1 MANDCSACRSRTWQA
16 ALAAIALC
24 ASPAFA
30 QTPTVPDPDADATM
44 RLGPLALK
52 STLAL
57 NNLGIDTNVFNE
69 ADADRPQSDFT
80 MTFTP
85 TTNLWLRM
93 GRTWISGTIDVDWVY
108 YNKFAS
114 ERSANTNF
122 GVGVSR
128 AFNRLA
134 LKGGA
139 SRLAT
144 RDRPGYEID
153 ARSRRLET
161 SLDGEVEMRARAKTH
176 VGVRA
181 WRRKIAFDQA
191 AVFLGTPLARELDRT
206 SSGSALV
213 VRHDLTPLTSLSFEA
228 GRDHERFAF
237 SSLRDSNS
245 TRVAGTVKFQ
255 PLALISGD
263 ASVGY
268 RRFTPLLGDVP
279 PYRGAIAAVNL
290 SYRLLGTT
298 RLGVQTTRDVQY
310 SFDFNQPYY
319 LETSVGGSVQQQ
331 VYGPFDVLAGIGVR
345 RLGYRDRAGAVV
357 QEFNRTDRVR
367 TFSVGAGYRLGLDKR
382 IGFTI
387 DHQTRTSGVDRRQ
400 YSGLRIGMSLT
411 YET

>member
-1 MANDCSACRSRTWQA
+1 
-16 ALAAIALC
+16 
-24 ASPAFA
+24 
-30 QTPTVPDPDADATM
+30 M

-57 NNLGIDTNVFNE
+57 SNLGIDTNVFNE
-69 ADADRPQSDFT
+69 ADADRPQRDFT

-85 TTNLWLRM
+85 ATDLWLRM

-128 AFNRLA
+128 TFNRLA
-134 LKGGA
+134 LKGGT
-139 SRLAT
+139 SRLST
-144 RDRPGYEID
+144 RNRPGFEID
-153 ARSRRLET
+153 ARSRRVEA
-161 SLDGEVEMRARAKTH
+161 SIEGEGQMRVSARTH
-176 VGVRA
+176 IGARA
-181 WRRKIAFDQA
+181 WRRKMAFDQA

-206 SSGSALV
+206 SSSGALV
-213 VRHDLTPLTSLSFEA
+213 VRHDLTALTSLSFEA
-228 GRDHERFAF
+228 GREYERFAS

-245 TRVAGTVKFQ
+245 TRVAGAVKFQ

-268 RRFTPLLGDVP
+268 RNFTPLLGDVP

-298 RLGVQTTRDVQY
+298 RLGVQTTRDVQH

-319 LETSVGGSVQQQ
+319 LETGVSGSFQQQ

-367 TFSVGAGYRLGLDKR
+367 TFSVGAGYRLGTDKR
-382 IGFTI
+382 IGFAI
-387 DHQTRTSGVDRRQ
+387 DRQNRTSGVDRRQ
-400 YSGLRIGMSLT
+400 YEGLRIGMSIT

>member
-1 MANDCSACRSRTWQA
+1 
-16 ALAAIALC
+16 
-24 ASPAFA
+24 
-30 QTPTVPDPDADATM
+30 M

-57 NNLGIDTNVFNE
+57 SNLGIDTNVFNE
-69 ADADRPQSDFT
+69 ADVDRPQRDFT

-85 TTNLWLRM
+85 ATDLWLRM
-93 GRTWISGTIDVDWVY
+93 GPTWISGTIDVDWVY

-128 AFNRLA
+128 TFNRLA
-134 LKGGA
+134 LKGGT
-139 SRLAT
+139 SRLST
-144 RDRPGYEID
+144 RNRPGFEID
-153 ARSRRLET
+153 ARSRRVEASLE
-161 SLDGEVEMRARAKTH
+161 GEVHMRVSARTH
-176 VGVRA
+176 IGARA
-181 WRRKIAFDQA
+181 WRRKMAFDQA

-206 SSGSALV
+206 SSSRALV
-213 VRHDLTPLTSLSFEA
+213 VRHDLTALTSLSFEA
-228 GRDHERFAF
+228 GREYERFAS

-245 TRVAGTVKFQ
+245 TRVAGAVKFQ

-268 RRFTPLLGDVP
+268 RNFTPLLGDVP

-298 RLGVQTTRDVQY
+298 RLGVQTTREVQH

-319 LETSVGGSVQQQ
+319 LETGVSGSVQQQ
-331 VYGPFDVLAGIGVR
+331 VYGPFDVLARIGVR

-357 QEFNRTDRVR
+357 QGFNRTDSVR
-367 TFSVGAGYRLGLDKR
+367 TFGVGAGYRLGIDKR
-382 IGFTI
+382 IGFAI
-387 DHQTRTSGVDRRQ
+387 DRQNRTSGVDRRQ
-400 YSGLRIGMSLT
+400 YEGLRIGMSIT

>member
-1 MANDCSACRSRTWQA
+1 
-16 ALAAIALC
+16 
-24 ASPAFA
+24 
-30 QTPTVPDPDADATM
+30 M

-52 STLAL
+52 SSLAL
-57 NNLGIDTNVFNE
+57 NNLGIDTNVFNQ

-93 GRTWISGTIDVDWVY
+93 GRTWVSGTIDVDWVY

-114 ERSANTNF
+114 ERSSNTNF

-128 AFNRLA
+128 TFNRLS

-139 SRLAT
+139 SRLST

-161 SLDGEVEMRARAKTH
+161 SLEGQVEMRARPKTH
-176 VGVRA
+176 IGARA

-191 AVFLGTPLARELDRT
+191 AVFLGTSLAPELDRT

-213 VRHDLTPLTSLSFEA
+213 VRHDLTTLTSLSFEA

-268 RRFTPLLGDVP
+268 RHFTPLLGDVP

-319 LETSVGGSVQQQ
+319 LETGVSGSVQQQ

-345 RLGYRDRAGAVV
+345 RLGYRDRAGAAV

-367 TFSVGAGYRLGLDKR
+367 TFSVGAGYRLGIDKR

-387 DHQTRTSGVDRRQ
+387 DHQNRTSGVDGRQ
-400 YSGLRIGMSLT
+400 YEGLRVGMSIT

>member
-1 MANDCSACRSRTWQA
+1 
-16 ALAAIALC
+16 
-24 ASPAFA
+24 
-30 QTPTVPDPDADATM
+30 M
-44 RLGPLALK
+44 RFGPLALK

-57 NNLGIDTNVFNE
+57 SNLGIDTNVFNE

-80 MTFTP
+80 TTFTP

-93 GRTWISGTIDVDWVY
+93 GRTWVTGTIRVDWVY

-114 ERSANTNF
+114 ERSANTSF
-122 GVGVSR
+122 GLGVSR
-128 AFNRLA
+128 TFNRLA

-139 SRLAT
+139 SRLST

-161 SLDGEVEMRARAKTH
+161 ALEGEVTLRARAKTH
-176 VGVRA
+176 IGARA
-181 WRRKIAFDQA
+181 WQRKIVFDQA

-213 VRHDLTPLTSLSFEA
+213 IRHDLTPLTNLSFEA
-228 GRDHERFAF
+228 GRDRERFAF

-268 RRFTPLLGDVP
+268 RNFTPVLGDVP

-298 RLGVQTTRDVQY
+298 RLGVQATRDVQH
-310 SFDFNQPYY
+310 SFEFNQPYY
-319 LETSVGGSVQQQ
+319 LETGIGGSVQQQ
-331 VYGPFDVLAGIGVR
+331 VYGPFDVLAGMSVR
-345 RLGYRDRAGAVV
+345 RLAYRDRAGAVV
-357 QEFNRTDRVR
+357 QELNRTDRVR
-367 TFSVGAGYRLGLDKR
+367 TFSLGAGYRLGTDKR
-382 IGFTI
+382 VGFTI
-387 DHQTRTSGVDRRQ
+387 DHQNRTSGIDGRQ
-400 YSGLRIGMSLT
+400 YEGLRIGMSIT